1 MVILVSFGAW
11 QSQVPHP
18 SAVMAGDNALSIVAL
33 KYRFAN
39 RRHSPLY
46 SSAVQ
51 HRSATLPDLQPE
63 VLSMTT
69 ISSRVAATAFASLL
83 LVSSAFAQTTAPA
96 TPAPAATPA
105 PKMAPAEKKAE
116 KPARTAASLECSKE
130 ADAKGLKGKERKKF
144 RSECK
149 KTAAEKAK

>member
-18 SAVMAGDNALSIVAL
+18 SAATAGDNELSIVAQ
-33 KYRFAN
+33 KYHFAN
-39 RRHSPLY
+39 PRRSSLY

-63 VLSMTT
+63 VLSMMT

-96 TPAPAATPA
+96 TPAPAPA

-116 KPARTAASLECSKE
+116 KPRTAASLECSKE

-149 KTAAEKAK
+149 RAAADKAK

>member
-18 SAVMAGDNALSIVAL
+18 SAAMAGNNELSIVAL
-33 KYRFAN
+33 KYRCTN
-39 RRHSPLY
+39 PRRSRLY

-116 KPARTAASLECSKE
+116 KPRTAASLECSKE

-149 KTAAEKAK
+149 KAAADKAK